1 MKNEKNNRNIRAIV
15 YALAAALFYAL
26 NVPCSK
32 VLLRDT
38 PPTYMAAFLYLGA
51 GIGVGILYLL
61 HGRKSNAKRLTRKD
75 TPYVIGMI
83 VLDIVAPILLMVGI
97 RLGNASNASLLG
109 NFEIVATSLIAFW
122 FFREKISGRL
132 WTAIGLVSIASAV
145 LSFAGEGSF
154 TFSAGSLF
162 VLAAAS
168 CWGLENNCTRRIS
181 DKSTYQIVTVKG
193 LCSGTGSLLIALA
206 LGERFPDFGRIP
218 VILLLGFIAYG
229 LSIFS
234 YVRAQSV
241 LGAART
247 GAYYAAAPFLGV
259 ILSIVFLRERP
270 DWIFAIALI
279 IMLVGTVLVV
289 KDSTK
294 R

>member
-1 MKNEKNNRNIRAIV
+1 
-15 YALAAALFYAL
+15 
-26 NVPCSK
+26 
-32 VLLRDT
+32 
-38 PPTYMAAFLYLGA
+38 
-51 GIGVGILYLL
+51 
-61 HGRKSNAKRLTRKD
+61 
-75 TPYVIGMI
+75 MI

-132 WTAIGLVSIASAV
+132 WTAIVLVSIASAV

-154 TFSAGSLF
+154 TLSAGSLF

-206 LGERFPDFGRIP
+206 LGERFPEFGRIP

>member
-1 MKNEKNNRNIRAIV
+1 
-15 YALAAALFYAL
+15 
-26 NVPCSK
+26 
-32 VLLRDT
+32 
-38 PPTYMAAFLYLGA
+38 MAAFLYLGA

-83 VLDIVAPILLMVGI
+83 ALDIAAPIFLMVGI

-109 NFEIVATSLIAFW
+109 NFEIVATSLIAFL
-122 FFREKISGRL
+122 FFREAISGRL
-132 WTAIGLVSIASAV
+132 WMAILLVTVASAV

-181 DKSTYQIVTVKG
+181 DKSTYQIVTIKG
-193 LCSGTGSLLIALA
+193 LCSGTGSFLIAMA
-206 LGERFPDFGRIP
+206 AGERFSDGKAIP
-218 VILLLGFIAYG
+218 VILLLGFVAYG
-229 LSIFS
+229 LSIFT
-234 YVRAQSV
+234 YIRAQSV

>member
-1 MKNEKNNRNIRAIV
+1 MKNEENNRNVRAII

-26 NVPCSK
+26 NIPCSK
-32 VLLRDT
+32 ILLREI

-51 GIGVGILYLL
+51 GIGVGIMYLL
-61 HGRKSNAKRLTRKD
+61 RGRKSEAKRLSRKD

-83 VLDIVAPILLMVGI
+83 ALDIAAPIFLMAGI
-97 RLGNASNASLLG
+97 RLGNAANASLLG

-122 FFREKISGRL
+122 FFREKISGLL
-132 WTAIGLVSIASAV
+132 WTAIILVTVASAV
-145 LSFAGEGSF
+145 LSFAGTGSL

-168 CWGLENNCTRRIS
+168 CWGLENNCTKRIS
-181 DKSTYQIVTVKG
+181 DKSTYQIVTIKG
-193 LCSGTGSLLIALA
+193 LCSGTGSILIAFAVGEPFPNGKVIPIILA
-206 LGERFPDFGRIP
+206 LGF
-218 VILLLGFIAYG
+218 VAYG
-229 LSIFS
+229 LSIFT
-234 YVRAQSV
+234 YIRAQSV

-247 GAYYAAAPFLGV
+247 GAYYATAPFIGV
-259 ILSIVFLRERP
+259 FLSIVFLRERP
-270 DWIFAIALI
+270 DWIFGIALI
-279 IMLVGTVLVV
+279 AMLAGTVLVV

>member
-1 MKNEKNNRNIRAIV
+1 MKNEKNNRNVRAIV

-51 GIGVGILYLL
+51 GIGVGIMYLL

-83 VLDIVAPILLMVGI
+83 ALDIAAPIFLMVGI

-109 NFEIVATSLIAFW
+109 NFEIVATSLIAFL
-122 FFREKISGRL
+122 FFREAISGRL
-132 WTAIGLVSIASAV
+132 WMAILLVTVASAV
-145 LSFAGEGSF
+145 LSFAGEGSL

-168 CWGLENNCTRRIS
+168 CWGLENNCTRRIA
-181 DKSTYQIVTVKG
+181 DKSTYQIVTIKG
-193 LCSGTGSLLIALA
+193 LCSGTGSFLIAMA
-206 LGERFPDFGRIP
+206 AGERFPDGKAIP
-218 VILLLGFIAYG
+218 VILLLGFVAYG
-229 LSIFS
+229 LSIFT
-234 YVRAQSV
+234 YIRAQNV

-259 ILSIVFLRERP
+259 LLSVAFLRERP

-279 IMLVGTVLVV
+279 IMLAGTVLVV